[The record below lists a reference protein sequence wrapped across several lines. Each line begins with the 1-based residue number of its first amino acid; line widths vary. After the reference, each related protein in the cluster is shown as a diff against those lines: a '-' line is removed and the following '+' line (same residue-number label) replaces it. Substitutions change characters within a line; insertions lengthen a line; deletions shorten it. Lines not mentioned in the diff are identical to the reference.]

1 MQKIDGSQLI
11 SEITLDDLQKAV
23 GGSTSFCACV
33 HKLRK
38 MSGFSFVILRTGRYI
53 LQSVYSKDK
62 CTGDFDS
69 LCEGAYIKITGDVKE
84 EKRAN
89 HGYEI
94 TLSSFEILSI
104 PSSRFKQKAWLFN
117 RNFNGTQKCRTS
129 SP

>member
-38 MSGFSFVILRTGRYI
+38 MSGFAFVILRTGRYI

-94 TLSSFEILSI
+94 TLSSFEIL
-104 PSSRFKQKAWLFN
+104 
-117 RNFNGTQKCRTS
+117 
-129 SP
+129 

>member
-23 GGSTSFCACV
+23 GGSISFCACV

-94 TLSSFEILSI
+94 TISSFEILQAS
-104 PSSRFKQKAWLFN
+104 
-117 RNFNGTQKCRTS
+117 
-129 SP
+129 

>member
-23 GGSTSFCACV
+23 GGSISFCACV

-69 LCEGAYIKITGDVKE
+69 LCEGTYIKSQVT
-84 EKRAN
+84 
-89 HGYEI
+89 
-94 TLSSFEILSI
+94 
-104 PSSRFKQKAWLFN
+104 
-117 RNFNGTQKCRTS
+117 
-129 SP
+129 

>member
-23 GGSTSFCACV
+23 GGSISFCACV

-62 CTGDFDS
+62 CKGDFDS

-84 EKRAN
+84 
-89 HGYEI
+89 
-94 TLSSFEILSI
+94 
-104 PSSRFKQKAWLFN
+104 
-117 RNFNGTQKCRTS
+117 
-129 SP
+129 

>member
-11 SEITLDDLQKAV
+11 SEITLDDCNNV
-23 GGSTSFCACV
+23 GGSISFCACV

-69 LCEGAYIKITGDVKE
+69 LCRVLISKSQVT
-84 EKRAN
+84 
-89 HGYEI
+89 
-94 TLSSFEILSI
+94 
-104 PSSRFKQKAWLFN
+104 
-117 RNFNGTQKCRTS
+117 
-129 SP
+129 

>member
-1 MQKIDGSQLI
+1 
-11 SEITLDDLQKAV
+11 
-23 GGSTSFCACV
+23 
-33 HKLRK
+33 

-94 TLSSFEILSI
+94 TLSSFEILSK
-104 PSSRFKQKAWLFN
+104 PADETLFTFQAKSLAVQS
-117 RNFNGTQKCRTS
+117 NFNGTQKCRTS

>member
-23 GGSTSFCACV
+23 GGSISFCACV

-62 CTGDFDS
+62 Q
-69 LCEGAYIKITGDVKE
+69 A
-84 EKRAN
+84 
-89 HGYEI
+89 
-94 TLSSFEILSI
+94 ILTHFVRVLISK
-104 PSSRFKQKAWLFN
+104 SQV
-117 RNFNGTQKCRTS
+117 T
-129 SP
+129 

>member
-11 SEITLDDLQKAV
+11 SEITLNDLQKAV
-23 GGSTSFCACV
+23 GGSISFCACV

-69 LCEGAYIKITGDVKE
+69 LCEGAYIKITCDVKE
-84 EKRAN
+84 
-89 HGYEI
+89 
-94 TLSSFEILSI
+94 
-104 PSSRFKQKAWLFN
+104 
-117 RNFNGTQKCRTS
+117 
-129 SP
+129 